1 MKGVIGCFLLL
12 TGIVFGCIALFG
24 LELELKEKIVTFV
37 CFEIFLALIIAGA
50 YLLDC

>member
-1 MKGVIGCFLLL
+1 MKGLIGCFLLL

-24 LELELKEKIVTFV
+24 LDLELKEKIAMFV
-37 CFEIFLALIIAGA
+37 YFEIFLALIITGA

>member
-1 MKGVIGCFLLL
+1 MKGAIGCFLLL

-24 LELELKEKIVTFV
+24 WEFELKEKIATFV
-37 CFEIFLALIIAGA
+37 CFEIFLALITAGA